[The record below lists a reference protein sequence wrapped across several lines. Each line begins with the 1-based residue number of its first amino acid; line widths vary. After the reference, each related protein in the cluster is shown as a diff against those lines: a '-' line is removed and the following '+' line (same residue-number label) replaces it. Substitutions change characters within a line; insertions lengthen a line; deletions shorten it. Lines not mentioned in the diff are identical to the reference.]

1 MTSLARDDRIGGSD
15 TGPGALDAQRRLD
28 LTETVVMVE
37 RVERHNAYHE
47 GRQ

>member
-28 LTETVVMVE
+28 LTETAVMVE
-37 RVERHNAYHE
+37 RAERYNAHRE
-47 GRQ
+47 GGQ